1 MLALGL
7 YEAVAGEEVG
17 DALLGEEVAAGA
29 VAADVEVIVDA
40 LALLEADLGGEMS
53 LYLLGRRTRAY

>member
-1 MLALGL
+1 MEPSVLLALGL

-40 LALLEADLGGEMS
+40 LALLEADLGGK
-53 LYLLGRRTRAY
+53 